1 MDIDDACEPPTEMTP
16 HEMHEYSDD
25 IAARDRH
32 CWVFPN
38 GDDSFH
44 LLLTDDSGG
53 FIFADGI
60 FDEERARWLAALV
73 NAAMTA
79 AKGRRRR

>member
-53 FIFADGI
+53 FISPTAYSTKSAHDGSP
-60 FDEERARWLAALV
+60 LSS
-73 NAAMTA
+73 MPQ
-79 AKGRRRR
+79 